1 MSAYDFQLSREHAQ
15 ALDAA
20 DPLYAERDAFNYPLA
35 KNGKPCV
42 YFCGNSLGL
51 QPKLAASYV
60 QTELDNW
67 ANLAVLGH
75 HDERRP
81 WIGYHR
87 LAAQSLAQLTGSDA
101 REVIAMNT
109 LTVNIHLMMAAFFKP
124 TSQKYKIVIES
135 TAFPSDR
142 YAVVSQLRWHGIDP
156 ADGLLEWAPRNDER
170 LYVEDLE
177 KLLGEHRGEVALL
190 LLPGVQYYSGQV
202 LPMQELCSL
211 ARREDCRIGLDLAH
225 AIGNVPLALGS
236 WSPDFAVW
244 CHYKYLNAGPGAIGG
259 AFIPERHF
267 DAPGIE
273 PLLGWWSHDEAT
285 RFQMTKNFT
294 PAPGAEAWQMSN
306 PPILSL
312 APVVASLEL
321 FSKIDTEQLFEKS
334 RRLTAF
340 LDFLLEKRFA
350 GRVSTITP
358 SEARGCQLS
367 LVLQA
372 GADEAKQTFG
382 RLMDL
387 NVIGDWREPNVIR
400 VAPVPFYNS
409 FEEVYEFGDR
419 LETALGR

>member
-1 MSAYDFQLSREHAQ
+1 MQDEL
-15 ALDAA
+15 
-20 DPLYAERDAFNYPLA
+20 ER
-35 KNGKPCV
+35 
-42 YFCGNSLGL
+42 
-51 QPKLAASYV
+51 
-60 QTELDNW
+60 W

-75 HDERRP
+75 HDDHRP

-87 LAAQSLAQLTGSDA
+87 LAADSLATLAGCEA

-124 TSQKYKIVIES
+124 TSKRNKIVIES

-142 YAVVSQLRWHGIDP
+142 YAMVSQLRWHGLDP
-156 ADGLLEWAPRNDER
+156 EHALLEWTPRDDER
-170 LYVEDLE
+170 LHIEDLDDI
-177 KLLGEHRGEVALL
+177 LNRHRDEVALL

-202 LPMQELCSL
+202 LPMEALCTL
-211 ARREDCRIGLDLAH
+211 AASAGSRIGLDLAH
-225 AIGNVPLALGS
+225 AIGNVPLDLHS

-259 AFIPERHF
+259 AFVPARHL
-267 DAPGIE
+267 DSSAVE

-285 RFQMTKNFT
+285 RFQMSTSFT
-294 PAPGAEAWQMSN
+294 PAPGAEVWQMSN

-321 FSKIDTEQLFEKS
+321 FSTIDVEQLFEKS

-340 LDFLLEKRFA
+340 LEFVLEARFA

-358 SEARGCQLS
+358 RDARGCQLS

-372 GADEAKQTFG
+372 GPEEAQKAFR
-382 RLMDL
+382 RLIEL
-387 NVIGDWREPNVIR
+387 NVIADWREPNVIR

-409 FEEVYEFGDR
+409 FEEVYEFSDR
-419 LETALGR
+419 LEAALTG